1 MNPEMKII
9 REVSDQVDDFY
20 GDAVRLGDHAAYALK
35 AIHRAQMTGL
45 ENVADNTFKSSD
57 VFDFIK
63 KQTARFSYWRQPFP
77 EHKDTNQGFG
87 LRLMDYLGHDLMA
100 RLKTVC
106 DRLGIGDGS
115 IEEKQERRRI
125 YLMLIREFI
134 RKMVA
139 EYEIQSGFVNLK
151 KREA

>member
-35 AIHRAQMTGL
+35 ASHRSQMTEL
-45 ENVADNTFKSSD
+45 ENIADNTFKSSD

-77 EHKDTNQGFG
+77 EHRDTNQGFG
-87 LRLMDYLGHDLMA
+87 LRLMNYLERDLMA
-100 RLKTVC
+100 RLKTVS
-106 DRLGIGDGS
+106 DRLGIGDGT
-115 IEEKQERRRI
+115 IEERQKRRRI

-134 RKMVA
+134 HKMVA
-139 EYEIQSGFVNLK
+139 EYEMQSGSLSLK
-151 KREA
+151 KRES